1 MTQDK
6 SWREKSTRTR
16 KSRRSRRPS
25 QWRSTMNEQEQIDEL
40 REEIAA
46 LMSRIDELGEAISF
60 VSDRIN
66 MHIHCAKSQE
76 GESQ

>member
-1 MTQDK
+1 
-6 SWREKSTRTR
+6 
-16 KSRRSRRPS
+16 
-25 QWRSTMNEQEQIDEL
+25 MNEQEQIDEL

-46 LMSRIDELGEAISF
+46 LMSRIDELGEAISL